1 VRRAALSGGLLLI
14 AILIQLTVL
23 NNLRLPGG
31 AGPDLVLVVVVAVAL
46 TGGPMEGMLGG
57 FCAGLALDV
66 APPATHLVGQ
76 YALVL
81 CLVGYGCGLLGVSL
95 EHSAWL
101 PICVVAVGSAAGE
114 GLYAL
119 TGMIFGD
126 PDITWTA
133 IRHTLP
139 ASVIYDVLLSPFVL
153 YAVARARGIALQGL
167 SALTAGTDGAVVL
180 TPSLAAAAG
189 LGGRSG
195 AVVRDSG
202 TGRAPRLSARSLR
215 AGATQGGSASGGRTA
230 LTGTGGRA
238 PGRPVHVNFGGA
250 GALTGGSAS
259 SPRIPRKPPSR
270 PVSLRLGSRNWASRY
285 TTGLPSRPVSLRLG
299 SRNWASRYA
308 TGLPSR
314 PVSLRLGSRNWA
326 SRYATASGLLG
337 DGAGGPALRPG
348 RGPRLRG
355 RAMPGGS
362 ASGTRVS
369 LSRPVR
375 PVHLRLGSS
384 ARRRDGAIGGSVLGR
399 GRGGRV
405 TGGRQLRGRAF
416 GNKNGLGGRR
426 SPVGKTHVPR
436 FRGVKSSALMGRRG
450 PLATPGRGTFS
461 RRRPFWRIFSKK
473 TGGMG

>member
-1 VRRAALSGGLLLI
+1 MLRRTALSGGLLL
-14 AILIQLTVL
+14 AALLIQLIVL
-23 NNLRLPGG
+23 DNLRLPGG

-76 YALVL
+76 YALVF

-95 EHSAWL
+95 ERSAWA
-101 PICVVAVGSAAGE
+101 PIAVVAVGSVAGE
-114 GLYAL
+114 LLYAL

-139 ASVIYDVLLSPFVL
+139 ASVVYDVLLSPFVL
-153 YAVARARGIALQGL
+153 YAVARARGIAIQGL
-167 SALTAGTDGAVVL
+167 SALTGGADGAVVL

-215 AGATQGGSASGGRTA
+215 ASATQGGSASGGRTP
-230 LTGTGGRA
+230 GRA
-238 PGRPVHVNFGGA
+238 PGRAVQLNFSGA
-250 GALTGGSAS
+250 GALQGGSAS
-259 SPRIPRKPPSR
+259 SPRISRPSPARPVSLRLGNRNWAARYQGGRPAR
-270 PVSLRLGSRNWASRY
+270 PVSLRLGSRNWVNRY
-285 TTGLPSRPVSLRLG
+285 RGGSLAG
-299 SRNWASRYA
+299 A
-308 TGLPSR
+308 
-314 PVSLRLGSRNWA
+314 
-326 SRYATASGLLG
+326 ASGLLG

-362 ASGTRVS
+362 ASSTRVS

-399 GRGGRV
+399 GRGDRLPGR
-405 TGGRQLRGRAF
+405 RQFSGRAL
-416 GNKNGLGGRR
+416 GNKSALNRR
-426 SPVGKTHVPR
+426 PPVSKAHVPR
-436 FRGVKSSALMGRRG
+436 FRGVKSAALAGRRG
-450 PLATPGRGTFS
+450 PLATPGRGTFGG
-461 RRRPFWRIFSKK
+461 RRPVWRIFGRR
-473 TGGMG
+473 TGGLR

>member
-1 VRRAALSGGLLLI
+1 MRRAALSGGLLLI

-31 AGPDLVLVVVVAVAL
+31 AGPDLVLVVVVAIAL
-46 TGGPMEGMLGG
+46 TGGSMEGMLGG

-76 YALVL
+76 YALVF

-95 EHSAWL
+95 DRSAWV
-101 PICVVAVGSAAGE
+101 PIGVVAVGSAAGE
-114 GLYAL
+114 LLYAL

-126 PDITWTA
+126 PDISWTA
-133 IRHTLP
+133 IRHVLP
-139 ASVIYDVLLSPFVL
+139 ASVGYDVLLSPFVL
-153 YAVARARGIALQGL
+153 YAVARARGVAVAGL
-167 SALTAGTDGAVVL
+167 SALHGGTDSPGLL
-180 TPSLAAAAG
+180 TPRLAAAAG
-189 LGGRSG
+189 LLGTSG

-215 AGATQGGSASGGRTA
+215 AGATQGGSASGGRA
-230 LTGTGGRA
+230 PGRP
-238 PGRPVHVNFGGA
+238 PGRPVHLHFGGA
-250 GALTGGSAS
+250 GAMHGGSAS

-270 PVSLRLGSRNWASRY
+270 PVSLRLGNRNWARRY
-285 TTGLPSRPVSLRLG
+285 QTGLPSRPVSLRLG
-299 SRNWASRYA
+299 NRNWARRYQ

-314 PVSLRLGSRNWA
+314 PVSLRLGNRNWA
-326 SRYATASGLLG
+326 RRYRGGSLAGAASGLLG

-355 RAMPGGS
+355 GTMPGGS
-362 ASGTRVS
+362 ASGTRIS

-399 GRGGRV
+399 ARGGRMP
-405 TGGRQLRGRAF
+405 GRRQFSGRAF
-416 GNKNGLGGRR
+416 GNKSALNRR
-426 SPVGKTHVPR
+426 SPVGKTHAPR
-436 FRGVKSSALMGRRG
+436 FRGVKSAALAGRRG
-450 PLATPGRGTFS
+450 PLAAPGRGTFGQ
-461 RRRPFWRIFSKK
+461 RRPIWRIFGKR
-473 TGGMG
+473 TGGVR

>member
-1 VRRAALSGGLLLI
+1 MRRAALSGGLLLI

-46 TGGPMEGMLGG
+46 TGGPVEGMLGG

-76 YALVL
+76 YALVF

-114 GLYAL
+114 LLYAL

-139 ASVIYDVLLSPFVL
+139 ASVGYDVLLSPFVL
-153 YAVARARGIALQGL
+153 YAVARSRGIAVHGL
-167 SALTAGTDGAVVL
+167 AALRGGADGAGLL

-189 LGGRSG
+189 LLGTSG

-215 AGATQGGSASGGRTA
+215 AGATQGGSASGGRGPA
-230 LTGTGGRA
+230 RA
-238 PGRPVHVNFGGA
+238 PGRPVHLNFGGA
-250 GALTGGSAS
+250 GALQGGSAS

-270 PVSLRLGSRNWASRY
+270 PVSLRLGN
-285 TTGLPSRPVSLRLG
+285 
-299 SRNWASRYA
+299 RNWASRYA

-314 PVSLRLGSRNWA
+314 PVNLRLGSRNWA
-326 SRYATASGLLG
+326 SRYRGGSLAGATSSLLG

-384 ARRRDGAIGGSVLGR
+384 ARRGDGAIGGSVLGR
-399 GRGGRV
+399 RRGGRV

-416 GNKNGLGGRR
+416 GNKSGLGGRR

-450 PLATPGRGTFS
+450 PLAAPGRGTFS

-473 TGGMG
+473 TGGLG

>member
-1 VRRAALSGGLLLI
+1 VRRAAVSGGLLLI

-46 TGGPMEGMLGG
+46 TGGPVEGMLGG

-114 GLYAL
+114 LLYAL

-139 ASVIYDVLLSPFVL
+139 ASVGYDVLLSPFVL
-153 YAVARARGIALQGL
+153 YAVARARGIAVQGL
-167 SALTAGTDGAVVL
+167 AALHGGADGAGLL

-189 LGGRSG
+189 LRGTSG

-215 AGATQGGSASGGRTA
+215 AGATQGGSASGGRA
-230 LTGTGGRA
+230 PARA

-250 GALTGGSAS
+250 GALQGGSAS

-270 PVSLRLGSRNWASRY
+270 PVNLRLGSRNWASRY
-285 TTGLPSRPVSLRLG
+285 STGLPSRPVSLRLG
-299 SRNWASRYA
+299 SRNWASRYR
-308 TGLPSR
+308 GG
-314 PVSLRLGSRNWA
+314 SLA
-326 SRYATASGLLG
+326 SAASGLLG
-337 DGAGGPALRPG
+337 DGAGGRALRPG

-362 ASGTRVS
+362 ASSTRVS

-399 GRGGRV
+399 RRGGRV
-405 TGGRQLRGRAF
+405 TGRRQLRGRAF
-416 GNKNGLGGRR
+416 GNKSARGGRR
-426 SPVGKTHVPR
+426 SLVGKTHVPR

-450 PLATPGRGTFS
+450 AVATPGRGTFG
-461 RRRPFWRIFSKK
+461 RRPFWRIFSKK
-473 TGGMG
+473 TGGLG

>member
-1 VRRAALSGGLLLI
+1 MLRRAALSGGLLLI

-95 EHSAWL
+95 DHSAWL
-101 PICVVAVGSAAGE
+101 PIVVVAVGSAAGE
-114 GLYAL
+114 LLYAL

-126 PDITWTA
+126 LDITWTA
-133 IRHTLP
+133 IRHVLP
-139 ASVIYDVLLSPFVL
+139 ASVAYDVLLSPFVL
-153 YAVARARGIALQGL
+153 YAVARARGIALHGL
-167 SALTAGTDGAVVL
+167 SGLHSGADGAGLL

-189 LGGRSG
+189 LRGTSG

-215 AGATQGGSASGGRTA
+215 AGATQGGSASGGRTP
-230 LTGTGGRA
+230 GRA
-238 PGRPVHVNFGGA
+238 PGRPVHLNFGGA
-250 GALTGGSAS
+250 GALQGGSAS
-259 SPRIPRKPPSR
+259 SPRIPRQAPAR

-285 TTGLPSRPVSLRLG
+285 QNGLPARPVSLRLG
-299 SRNWASRYA
+299 NRNWVSRYR
-308 TGLPSR
+308 GG
-314 PVSLRLGSRNWA
+314 SLAGA
-326 SRYATASGLLG
+326 ASGLLG

-348 RGPRLRG
+348 RSPRLRG
-355 RAMPGGS
+355 GSMPGGS
-362 ASGTRVS
+362 ASGTRIS
-369 LSRPVR
+369 LSRPAR

-384 ARRRDGAIGGSVLGR
+384 ARRRDGAVGGSVLGLR
-399 GRGGRV
+399 RGGRMP
-405 TGGRQLRGRAF
+405 GRRQFSGRAF
-416 GNKNGLGGRR
+416 GNKSALNRR
-426 SPVGKTHVPR
+426 SAVGKTHVPR
-436 FRGVKSSALMGRRG
+436 FRGVKSAALTGRRG
-450 PLATPGRGTFS
+450 PLATPGHGAFS
-461 RRRPFWRIFSKK
+461 RRRPIWRIFAKKK
-473 TGGMG
+473 TGGLR

>member
-1 VRRAALSGGLLLI
+1 MRRAALSGGLLLI

-76 YALVL
+76 YALVF
-81 CLVGYGCGLLGVSL
+81 CLVGYGCGLLAVSL
-95 EHSAWL
+95 GHSAWL
-101 PICVVAVGSAAGE
+101 PIGVVAVGSAAGE
-114 GLYAL
+114 LLYAL

-153 YAVARARGIALQGL
+153 YAVARARGIAVPGL
-167 SALTAGTDGAVVL
+167 SALSGGSDSSGLL
-180 TPSLAAAAG
+180 TPRLAAAAG
-189 LGGRSG
+189 LLGTSG

-215 AGATQGGSASGGRTA
+215 AGATQGGSASGGR
-230 LTGTGGRA
+230 GPGRA
-238 PGRPVHVNFGGA
+238 PGRPVQLHFGGA
-250 GALTGGSAS
+250 GAMQGGSAS
-259 SPRIPRKPPSR
+259 SPRIARKPPSR

-285 TTGLPSRPVSLRLG
+285 STGLPSRPVNLRLG
-299 SRNWASRYA
+299 SRNWAGRYR
-308 TGLPSR
+308 GG
-314 PVSLRLGSRNWA
+314 SLAGA
-326 SRYATASGLLG
+326 ASGLLG

-362 ASGTRVS
+362 ASSTRVS

-399 GRGGRV
+399 RRGGRV
-405 TGGRQLRGRAF
+405 TGRRQLRGRAF
-416 GNKNGLGGRR
+416 GNKSALGSRR

-450 PLATPGRGTFS
+450 PLATPGRGTFGRS
-461 RRRPFWRIFSKK
+461 RPFWRIFSKK
-473 TGGMG
+473 KTGGLG

>member
-46 TGGPMEGMLGG
+46 TGGPVEGMLGG

-76 YALVL
+76 YALVF
-81 CLVGYGCGLLGVSL
+81 CLLGYGCGLLGVSL

-114 GLYAL
+114 LIYAL

-126 PDITWTA
+126 LDITWSA
-133 IRHTLP
+133 IQHTLP

-153 YAVARARGIALQGL
+153 YAVARVRGIALEGL
-167 SALTAGTDGAVVL
+167 SSLTAGTDGPVVL

-195 AVVRDSG
+195 AVVRDSR

-215 AGATQGGSASGGRTA
+215 AGATQGGSASGGRGPA
-230 LTGTGGRA
+230 RA
-238 PGRPVHVNFGGA
+238 PGRPIHLNFGGA
-250 GALTGGSAS
+250 GAMPGGSAS
-259 SPRIPRKPPSR
+259 SPRIARQPPSR
-270 PVSLRLGSRNWASRY
+270 PVSLRLGN
-285 TTGLPSRPVSLRLG
+285 
-299 SRNWASRYA
+299 RNWASRYA

-314 PVSLRLGSRNWA
+314 PVSLRLGNRNWA
-326 SRYATASGLLG
+326 SRYATPSGLLG

-362 ASGTRVS
+362 ASSTRVS
-369 LSRPVR
+369 LSRPAR

-399 GRGGRV
+399 RRGGRLP
-405 TGGRQLRGRAF
+405 GRRQFSGRAF
-416 GNKNGLGGRR
+416 GNKSALGGRR
-426 SPVGKTHVPR
+426 VTVKTHVPR
-436 FRGVKSSALMGRRG
+436 FRGVKSAAMAGRRG
-450 PLATPGRGTFS
+450 PLATPGRGTFT
-461 RRRPFWRIFSKK
+461 RRRPIWRIFGKR
-473 TGGMG
+473 TGGLG

>member
-1 VRRAALSGGLLLI
+1 MVRRAALSGGLLLI
-14 AILIQLTVL
+14 AILIQLIVL

-46 TGGPMEGMLGG
+46 TGGPVEGMLGG

-76 YALVL
+76 YALVF
-81 CLVGYGCGLLGVSL
+81 CLIGYGCGLLGVSL
-95 EHSAWL
+95 DHSAWL

-114 GLYAL
+114 LLYAL

-126 PDITWTA
+126 LDITWTA
-133 IRHTLP
+133 IQHTLP
-139 ASVIYDVLLSPFVL
+139 ASVVYDVLLSPFVL
-153 YAVARARGIALQGL
+153 YAVARARGIALEGF

-215 AGATQGGSASGGRTA
+215 AGATQGGSASGGRGPA
-230 LTGTGGRA
+230 RA
-238 PGRPVHVNFGGA
+238 PGRPIQLNFGGA
-250 GALTGGSAS
+250 GAMQGGSAS
-259 SPRIPRKPPSR
+259 SPRIARRPPSR
-270 PVSLRLGSRNWASRY
+270 PVSMRLGN
-285 TTGLPSRPVSLRLG
+285 
-299 SRNWASRYA
+299 RNWASRYA

-314 PVSLRLGSRNWA
+314 PVSLRLGNRNWA
-326 SRYATASGLLG
+326 SRYAAPSGLLG

-355 RAMPGGS
+355 GSMPGGS

-369 LSRPVR
+369 LTRVAR

-399 GRGGRV
+399 RRGGRLP
-405 TGGRQLRGRAF
+405 GRRQFSGRAF
-416 GNKNGLGGRR
+416 GNKSALGGRR
-426 SPVGKTHVPR
+426 VTVKTHVPR
-436 FRGVKSSALMGRRG
+436 FRGVKSAALAGRRG
-450 PLATPGRGTFS
+450 PLASPGRGTFS
-461 RRRPFWRIFSKK
+461 PRRPIWRIFGKR
-473 TGGMG
+473 TGGL

>member
-1 VRRAALSGGLLLI
+1 MRRAALSGGLLLI

-46 TGGPMEGMLGG
+46 TGGPVEGMLGG

-76 YALVL
+76 YALVF

-114 GLYAL
+114 LIYAM

-126 PDITWTA
+126 LDVTWTA
-133 IRHTLP
+133 IQHTLP

-153 YAVARARGIALQGL
+153 YAVARVRGVALQGL

-202 TGRAPRLSARSLR
+202 TGRAPRLSAKSLR
-215 AGATQGGSASGGRTA
+215 AGATQGGSASGGRGPA
-230 LTGTGGRA
+230 RA
-238 PGRPVHVNFGGA
+238 PGRPIHLNFGGA
-250 GALTGGSAS
+250 GALPGGSAS
-259 SPRIPRKPPSR
+259 SPRIARQPPSR
-270 PVSLRLGSRNWASRY
+270 PVSLRLGN
-285 TTGLPSRPVSLRLG
+285 
-299 SRNWASRYA
+299 RNWASRYA

-314 PVSLRLGSRNWA
+314 PVSLRLGNRNWV
-326 SRYATASGLLG
+326 SRYATPSGLLG

-355 RAMPGGS
+355 GSMPGGS
-362 ASGTRVS
+362 ASSTRVTRS
-369 LSRPVR
+369 LPAR

-399 GRGGRV
+399 RRGGRLP
-405 TGGRQLRGRAF
+405 GRRQFSGRAF
-416 GNKNGLGGRR
+416 GNKSALGGRR
-426 SPVGKTHVPR
+426 VTVKTHVPR
-436 FRGVKSSALMGRRG
+436 FRGVKSAALAGRRG

-461 RRRPFWRIFSKK
+461 RRRPIWRIFGKR
-473 TGGMG
+473 TGGLG

>member
-1 VRRAALSGGLLLI
+1 MRRAAVSGGLLLA

-46 TGGPMEGMLGG
+46 TGGPVEGMLGG

-66 APPATHLVGQ
+66 APPAIHLVGQ
-76 YALVL
+76 YALVF

-101 PICVVAVGSAAGE
+101 PIGVVAVGSAVGE

-126 PDITWTA
+126 ADITWTA

-139 ASVIYDVLLSPFVL
+139 ASVVYDVLLSPFVL
-153 YAVARARGIALQGL
+153 YAVARARGIALPGL
-167 SALTAGTDGAVVL
+167 SGLYSGADGAVVL
-180 TPSLAAAAG
+180 TPALAAAAG

-215 AGATQGGSASGGRTA
+215 AGATQGGSASGGR
-230 LTGTGGRA
+230 GPGRA
-238 PGRPVHVNFGGA
+238 PGRPVQVNFGGA
-250 GALTGGSAS
+250 GALAGGSAS
-259 SPRIPRKPPSR
+259 SPRIARQLASQ
-270 PVSLRLGSRNWASRY
+270 PVSLRLGN
-285 TTGLPSRPVSLRLG
+285 
-299 SRNWASRYA
+299 RNWASRYA

-314 PVSLRLGSRNWA
+314 PVSLRLGNRNWA
-326 SRYATASGLLG
+326 SRYASPSGLLG

-362 ASGTRVS
+362 ASYTQLTR
-369 LSRPVR
+369 SRPAR

-384 ARRRDGAIGGSVLGR
+384 ARRRDGAVGGSVLGR
-399 GRGGRV
+399 RRGGRLP
-405 TGGRQLRGRAF
+405 GRRQFSGRAF
-416 GNKNGLGGRR
+416 GNKSALGGRR
-426 SPVGKTHVPR
+426 VTVKTHVPR
-436 FRGVKSSALMGRRG
+436 FRGVKSAALAGRRG

-461 RRRPFWRIFSKK
+461 RRRPIWRIFGKR
-473 TGGMG
+473 TGGLG

>member
-76 YALVL
+76 YALVF
-81 CLVGYGCGLLGVSL
+81 CLVGYGCGLLAVSL
-95 EHSAWL
+95 GHSAWL
-101 PICVVAVGSAAGE
+101 PIGVVAVGSAAGE
-114 GLYAL
+114 LLYAL

-153 YAVARARGIALQGL
+153 YAVARARGIAVPGL
-167 SALTAGTDGAVVL
+167 SALSGGSDSPGLL
-180 TPSLAAAAG
+180 TPRLAAAAG
-189 LGGRSG
+189 LLGTSG

-215 AGATQGGSASGGRTA
+215 AGATQGGSASGGR
-230 LTGTGGRA
+230 GPGRA
-238 PGRPVHVNFGGA
+238 PGRPVQLHFGGA
-250 GALTGGSAS
+250 GAMQGGSAS
-259 SPRIPRKPPSR
+259 SPRIARKPPSR

-285 TTGLPSRPVSLRLG
+285 STGLPSRPVNLRLG
-299 SRNWASRYA
+299 SRNWAGRYR
-308 TGLPSR
+308 GG
-314 PVSLRLGSRNWA
+314 SLAGA
-326 SRYATASGLLG
+326 ASGLLG

-362 ASGTRVS
+362 ASSTRVS

-399 GRGGRV
+399 RRGGRV
-405 TGGRQLRGRAF
+405 TGRRQLRGRAF
-416 GNKNGLGGRR
+416 GNKSALGSRR

-450 PLATPGRGTFS
+450 PLATPGRGTFGRS
-461 RRRPFWRIFSKK
+461 RPFWRIFSKK
-473 TGGMG
+473 KTGGLG

>member
-76 YALVL
+76 YALVF

-95 EHSAWL
+95 ERSAWA
-101 PICVVAVGSAAGE
+101 PIGVVAVGSAVGE

-153 YAVARARGIALQGL
+153 YAVARVHGIALQGL
-167 SALTAGTDGAVVL
+167 SSLSSGSDRSGLL
-180 TPSLAAAAG
+180 TPRLAAAAG
-189 LGGRSG
+189 LLGTSG

-202 TGRAPRLSARSLR
+202 TGRPPRLSARSLR
-215 AGATQGGSASGGRTA
+215 AGATQGGSASGGRGPA
-230 LTGTGGRA
+230 RA

-250 GALTGGSAS
+250 GAMQGGSAS
-259 SPRIPRKPPSR
+259 SPRIPRQPPSR
-270 PVSLRLGSRNWASRY
+270 PVNLRLGSRNWASRY
-285 TTGLPSRPVSLRLG
+285 STGRPSRPVNLRLG
-299 SRNWASRYA
+299 SRNWAGRYRR
-308 TGLPSR
+308 G
-314 PVSLRLGSRNWA
+314 SLAGA
-326 SRYATASGLLG
+326 ASGLLG

-355 RAMPGGS
+355 GAMPGGS
-362 ASGTRVS
+362 ASRTRVS

-399 GRGGRV
+399 GRGRRV
-405 TGGRQLRGRAF
+405 SGGRQFSGRAF
-416 GNKNGLGGRR
+416 GSKSALSGRR
-426 SPVGKTHVPR
+426 SLVGKTHVPR

-450 PLATPGRGTFS
+450 PLATPGRGTFGRS
-461 RRRPFWRIFSKK
+461 RPFWRVFSKR
-473 TGGMG
+473 TGGLG

>member
-1 VRRAALSGGLLLI
+1 MRRAAVSGGLLLI

-46 TGGPMEGMLGG
+46 TGGPVEGMLGG

-76 YALVL
+76 YALVF
-81 CLVGYGCGLLGVSL
+81 CLIGYGCGLLGVSL

-114 GLYAL
+114 LMYAM

-126 PDITWTA
+126 LDITWTA
-133 IRHTLP
+133 IQHTLP
-139 ASVIYDVLLSPFVL
+139 ASVGYDVLLSPFVL
-153 YAVARARGIALQGL
+153 YAVARARGVALQGL

-215 AGATQGGSASGGRTA
+215 AGATQGGSASGARGPA
-230 LTGTGGRA
+230 RA
-238 PGRPVHVNFGGA
+238 PGRPIHLNFSGA
-250 GALTGGSAS
+250 GALPGGSAS
-259 SPRIPRKPPSR
+259 SPRIARQPPSR
-270 PVSLRLGSRNWASRY
+270 PVSLRLGN
-285 TTGLPSRPVSLRLG
+285 
-299 SRNWASRYA
+299 RNWASRYA

-314 PVSLRLGSRNWA
+314 PVSLRLGNRNWA

-337 DGAGGPALRPG
+337 DGAGGPPLRPA

-355 RAMPGGS
+355 GAMPGGS
-362 ASGTRVS
+362 ASSTRVS
-369 LSRPVR
+369 LTRPVR

-399 GRGGRV
+399 RRGARLPGR
-405 TGGRQLRGRAF
+405 RQFSGRAF
-416 GNKNGLGGRR
+416 GNKSALNRR

-436 FRGVKSSALMGRRG
+436 FRGVKSAALAGRRG
-450 PLATPGRGTFS
+450 ALATPGRGTFS
-461 RRRPFWRIFSKK
+461 RRRPIWRIFGKRT
-473 TGGMG
+473 TGGL

>member
-76 YALVL
+76 YALVF
-81 CLVGYGCGLLGVSL
+81 CLVGYGCGLLAVSL
-95 EHSAWL
+95 GHSAWL
-101 PICVVAVGSAAGE
+101 PIGVVAVGSAAGE
-114 GLYAL
+114 LLYAL

-153 YAVARARGIALQGL
+153 YAVARARGIAVPGL
-167 SALTAGTDGAVVL
+167 SALSGGSDSSGLL
-180 TPSLAAAAG
+180 TPRLAAAAG
-189 LGGRSG
+189 LLGTSG

-215 AGATQGGSASGGRTA
+215 AGATQGGSASGGR
-230 LTGTGGRA
+230 GPGRA
-238 PGRPVHVNFGGA
+238 PGRPVQLHFGGA
-250 GALTGGSAS
+250 GAMQGGSAS
-259 SPRIPRKPPSR
+259 SPRIARKPPSR

-285 TTGLPSRPVSLRLG
+285 STGLPSRPVNLRLG
-299 SRNWASRYA
+299 SRNWAGRYR
-308 TGLPSR
+308 GG
-314 PVSLRLGSRNWA
+314 SLAGA
-326 SRYATASGLLG
+326 ASGLLG

-362 ASGTRVS
+362 ASSTRVS

-405 TGGRQLRGRAF
+405 TGRRQLRGRAF
-416 GNKNGLGGRR
+416 GNKSALGGGR

-450 PLATPGRGTFS
+450 PLATPGRGTFGRS
-461 RRRPFWRIFSKK
+461 RPFWRIFSKK
-473 TGGMG
+473 KTGGLG

>member
-1 VRRAALSGGLLLI
+1 MRRAALSGGLLLI

-76 YALVL
+76 YALVF

-101 PICVVAVGSAAGE
+101 PIGVVAVGSAAGE
-114 GLYAL
+114 LLYAL

-153 YAVARARGIALQGL
+153 YAVARVHGIALQGL
-167 SALTAGTDGAVVL
+167 SALSGGSDSSGLL
-180 TPSLAAAAG
+180 TPRLAAAAG
-189 LGGRSG
+189 LLGTSG

-215 AGATQGGSASGGRTA
+215 AGATQGGSASGGRA
-230 LTGTGGRA
+230 PARA
-238 PGRPVHVNFGGA
+238 PGRPVQLHFGGA
-250 GALTGGSAS
+250 GAMQGGSAS

-285 TTGLPSRPVSLRLG
+285 STGLPSRPVNLRLG
-299 SRNWASRYA
+299 SRNWASRYRA
-308 TGLPSR
+308 RVAGRRRVRPARRRRGRPGAAAGPGTAAARRGHAGRVGQQHPGQPEPPGAPGPSPAGQLR
-314 PVSLRLGSRNWA
+314 PA
-326 SRYATASGLLG
+326 
-337 DGAGGPALRPG
+337 PG
-348 RGPRLRG
+348 RGDRRLRTWPWPW
-355 RAMPGGS
+355 RPGHRRTAVARTG
-362 ASGTRVS
+362 
-369 LSRPVR
+369 VR
-375 PVHLRLGSS
+375 
-384 ARRRDGAIGGSVLGR
+384 
-399 GRGGRV
+399 
-405 TGGRQLRGRAF
+405 
-416 GNKNGLGGRR
+416 
-426 SPVGKTHVPR
+426 
-436 FRGVKSSALMGRRG
+436 
-450 PLATPGRGTFS
+450 
-461 RRRPFWRIFSKK
+461 
-473 TGGMG
+473 

>member
-1 VRRAALSGGLLLI
+1 MRRAALSGGLLLI

-46 TGGPMEGMLGG
+46 TGGPVEGMLGG

-76 YALVL
+76 YALVF

-114 GLYAL
+114 LIYAM

-126 PDITWTA
+126 LDITWTA
-133 IRHTLP
+133 IQHTLP

-153 YAVARARGIALQGL
+153 YAVARARGVALQGL

-202 TGRAPRLSARSLR
+202 TGRAPRLSAKSLR
-215 AGATQGGSASGGRTA
+215 AGATQGGSASGGRGPA
-230 LTGTGGRA
+230 RA
-238 PGRPVHVNFGGA
+238 PGRPIHLNFGGA
-250 GALTGGSAS
+250 GALQGGSAS
-259 SPRIPRKPPSR
+259 SPRIARQPPSR
-270 PVSLRLGSRNWASRY
+270 PVSLRLGN
-285 TTGLPSRPVSLRLG
+285 
-299 SRNWASRYA
+299 RNWASRYA
-308 TGLPSR
+308 TGRPTR
-314 PVSLRLGSRNWA
+314 PVSLRLGNRNWV
-326 SRYATASGLLG
+326 SRYATPSGLLG

-355 RAMPGGS
+355 GSMPGGS
-362 ASGTRVS
+362 ASSTRVT
-369 LSRPVR
+369 LTRPAR

-399 GRGGRV
+399 RRGGRLP
-405 TGGRQLRGRAF
+405 GRRQFSGRAF
-416 GNKNGLGGRR
+416 GNKSALGGRR
-426 SPVGKTHVPR
+426 VTVKTHVPR
-436 FRGVKSSALMGRRG
+436 FRGVKSAALAGRRG

-461 RRRPFWRIFSKK
+461 RRRPIWRIFGKR
-473 TGGMG
+473 TGGLG

>member
-101 PICVVAVGSAAGE
+101 PICVVAVGSAVGE

-126 PDITWTA
+126 PDITWTS

-153 YAVARARGIALQGL
+153 YAVARAHGMALQGL
-167 SALTAGTDGAVVL
+167 STLSGGADGAGLL
-180 TPSLAAAAG
+180 TPRLAAAAG
-189 LGGRSG
+189 VLGRSG

-230 LTGTGGRA
+230 LTGPGGRA
-238 PGRPVHVNFGGA
+238 PGRPVHLNFGGA

-285 TTGLPSRPVSLRLG
+285 
-299 SRNWASRYA
+299 A

-314 PVSLRLGSRNWA
+314 PVNLRLGNRNWV

-399 GRGGRV
+399 GRGGRA
-405 TGGRQLRGRAF
+405 TSGRQLRGRAF
-416 GNKNGLGGRR
+416 GNKSGLGGRR

-436 FRGVKSSALMGRRG
+436 FRGVKSAALMGRRG

-473 TGGMG
+473 TGGLG

>member
-1 VRRAALSGGLLLI
+1 MRRAALSGGLLLI

-76 YALVL
+76 YALVF
-81 CLVGYGCGLLGVSL
+81 CLVGYGCGLLAVSL
-95 EHSAWL
+95 GHSAWL
-101 PICVVAVGSAAGE
+101 PIGVVAVGSAAGE
-114 GLYAL
+114 LLYAL

-153 YAVARARGIALQGL
+153 YAVARARGIAVQGL
-167 SALTAGTDGAVVL
+167 SALSGGSDSSGLL
-180 TPSLAAAAG
+180 TPRLAAAAG
-189 LGGRSG
+189 LLGTSG

-215 AGATQGGSASGGRTA
+215 AGATQGGSASGGR
-230 LTGTGGRA
+230 GPGRA
-238 PGRPVHVNFGGA
+238 PGRPVQLHFGGA
-250 GALTGGSAS
+250 GAMQGGSAS
-259 SPRIPRKPPSR
+259 SPRIARKPPSR

-285 TTGLPSRPVSLRLG
+285 STGLPSRPVNLRLG
-299 SRNWASRYA
+299 SRNWAGRYR
-308 TGLPSR
+308 GG
-314 PVSLRLGSRNWA
+314 SLAGA
-326 SRYATASGLLG
+326 ASGLLG

-362 ASGTRVS
+362 ASSTRVS

-405 TGGRQLRGRAF
+405 TGRRQLRGRAF
-416 GNKNGLGGRR
+416 GNKSALGGRR

-450 PLATPGRGTFS
+450 PLATPGRGTFGRS
-461 RRRPFWRIFSKK
+461 RPFWRIFSKK
-473 TGGMG
+473 KTGGLG